1 MDFALQ
7 YLKHG
12 KALCGAVFGS
22 FVETFNRLVDFYAN
36 LKGDAETAQGD
47 GYISVD
53 RADPAHPVIR
63 FDASKLPAA
72 SSDASVL
79 PSAFQATPNY
89 DDDGEL
95 ESWTIENYYLM
106 KGGRMITSEASGDE
120 YSVDA
125 VKGYYICAKVD
136 LDYSD
141 SFYLLLMGEN
151 ELSVKQQKASEY
163 YVPLY
168 YGKSDGTLLD
178 LRTMP
183 QVQVFEMGLSSD

>member
-12 KALCGAVFGS
+12 KALCGAVFGR

-53 RADPAHPVIR
+53 RTDPAHLVVR

-72 SSDASVL
+72 SSDASI
-79 PSAFQATPNY
+79 SAFQATPNY
-89 DDDGEL
+89 NDDGEL

-106 KGGRMITSEASGDE
+106 TGGRMIISEASGDE

-136 LDYSD
+136 LDYSN
-141 SFYLLLMGEN
+141 SFYLLLMSEN